1 MQRLFTFIFNARVWG
16 WTTFQLTAAL
26 PKKLGGGGGDYHPQS
41 GVSEKLKKC
50 GESMVQ
56 GQLSLKVGVGGI
68 TLLFAKLR
76 YAFEEKLFF
85 LPS

>member
-1 MQRLFTFIFNARVWG
+1 MHNLDPPPLF
-16 WTTFQLTAAL
+16 
-26 PKKLGGGGGDYHPQS
+26 KGGGGGDYLPQS
-41 GVSEKLKKC
+41 GESEKLKKV

-76 YAFEEKLFF
+76 YAFKEKFF
-85 LPS
+85 LPP

>member
-1 MQRLFTFIFNARVWG
+1 MIQVLSDEYIA
-16 WTTFQLTAAL
+16 QLAF
-26 PKKLGGGGGDYHPQS
+26 
-41 GVSEKLKKC
+41 KKC

-56 GQLSLKVGVGGI
+56 RQLSLKVGVGGI

-85 LPS
+85 LPP